1 MTEPGGTTKPKTLGR
16 AIDETIS
23 ALSDLSDADRLNAI
37 QTVLRHFKLAAES
50 PVSPPSREGDES
62 VATEGKTV
70 TTRVTDIRA
79 LKEEKRPSTANE
91 MAAVVAYYLQ
101 ELAPPEERKREVDV
115 QDVVEYFKQAGFPLP
130 TATKQ
135 ILHNAKAAGYFKAVG
150 GGKFTLNPVGHN
162 LVAHSLPRAEKSL
175 SRARRKAKKT
185 ATRKQTSKR
194 NGK

>member
-1 MTEPGGTTKPKTLGR
+1 MTEPGGANKPKTLGR
-16 AIDETIS
+16 AIDEMIC
-23 ALSDLSDADRLNAI
+23 ALSDLNEAERLNAI
-37 QTVLRHFKLAAES
+37 QTVSRHFKLAAES

-150 GGKFTLNPVGHN
+150 GGKFTLNPVGYN
-162 LVAHSLPRAEKSL
+162 LVAHNLPRAESTPRVRRNVKKT
-175 SRARRKAKKT
+175 ARRK
-185 ATRKQTSKR
+185 TSKQQ
-194 NGK
+194 GK